1 MSGLPWVTL
10 FSPLALTVLLA
21 TGTVGLPDP
30 VASVVDGFATY
41 GSCWVLGFAY
51 QRGFLQAL
59 PRVATP
65 LVAMLLMAAGFWWA
79 AGHLGDTG
87 WDLGAIPLA
96 QALWSFGFCVLLL
109 RISPSWSTLPRPL
122 RIFDGTITLIN
133 NRAITIYLW
142 HIVLLIATVPLID
155 QLWNIPF
162 LETSFSWLL
171 KSEAL
176 QFAAVWLMLGL
187 VILAVGWAEDVAAR
201 RPPRLWPSGKGRSG
215 GAPRPGDAR
224 NARET
229 SAG

>member
-1 MSGLPWVTL
+1 M
-10 FSPLALTVLLA
+10 
-21 TGTVGLPDP
+21 
-30 VASVVDGFATY
+30 VDGFATY